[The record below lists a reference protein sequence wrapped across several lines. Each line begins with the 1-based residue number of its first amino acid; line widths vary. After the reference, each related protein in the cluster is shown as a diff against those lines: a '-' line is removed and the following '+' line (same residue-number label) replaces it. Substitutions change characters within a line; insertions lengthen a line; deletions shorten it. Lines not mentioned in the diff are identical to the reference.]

1 MVIRSSSKQA
11 WVCALL
17 LVALVAGTFIVST
30 ALAGPQAKKAGAA
43 KAPAKAAGEQP
54 KFKAIWE
61 PVNVKEDVELYSVH
75 FASEEEGWV
84 AGGAG
89 VMSGGV
95 IYHTKD
101 GGNTWELQIGDP
113 QSSDRAFKDLRFL
126 DATHGFAVQG
136 SQSDHKLYSTSD
148 GQTWV
153 PVGNIAEHR
162 RDFQFTSMTTGFSL
176 QRGAIQMT
184 RDSGKKWQTVYP
196 CRIKTEING
205 LTRDVDCT
213 FERIFFVSPQVGY
226 AVSLALPERT
236 GSALAKTED
245 GGMTWTIWIILP
257 GENAAEGAL
266 LFTDENTGYL
276 RTREVNLFKTTDG
289 GTTWSGMGG
298 QAPEGRPDFDFAGR
312 DVGWMIA
319 YHKVG
324 FTTDAGKRWSSR
336 EIAWPTSANAFC
348 LPTPQRGYV
357 VGEHGMV
364 YRYRIVP
371 VEYSSKGMLAAPMMP
386 MKTP

>member
-1 MVIRSSSKQA
+1 MRIRSSSKQA
-11 WVCALL
+11 SVCGLL
-17 LVALVAGTFIVST
+17 FVALVAGTLAVST
-30 ALAGPQAKKAGAA
+30 AMAGPQAKKAGAA

-75 FASEEEGWV
+75 FASEQEGWV

-136 SQSDHKLYSTSD
+136 SPSDHKLYSTSD
-148 GQTWV
+148 GQTWL

-162 RDFQFTSMTTGFSL
+162 RDFKFTSMTTGFAL

-184 RDSGKKWQTVYP
+184 RDSGKKWQTLYP

-205 LTRDVDCT
+205 STR
-213 FERIFFVSPQVGY
+213 
-226 AVSLALPERT
+226 
-236 GSALAKTED
+236 
-245 GGMTWTIWIILP
+245 
-257 GENAAEGAL
+257 
-266 LFTDENTGYL
+266 
-276 RTREVNLFKTTDG
+276 
-289 GTTWSGMGG
+289 
-298 QAPEGRPDFDFAGR
+298 
-312 DVGWMIA
+312 
-319 YHKVG
+319 
-324 FTTDAGKRWSSR
+324 
-336 EIAWPTSANAFC
+336 
-348 LPTPQRGYV
+348 
-357 VGEHGMV
+357 
-364 YRYRIVP
+364 
-371 VEYSSKGMLAAPMMP
+371 
-386 MKTP
+386 